1 MLRTAGFSCQKEIIP
16 SDCGDGFTVVG
27 AMFLSGADIPA
38 VNIFAPQE
46 SDQPRHS
53 AQTAE
58 TNGKSYSSQP
68 VLQKTESAETGK
80 NIFRLT
86 FPDVLTV
93 LHDTGYTVSGIFLT
107 VIGIF
112 AVFSEK
118 MSVKKMPAHSLPVSE
133 KFRVECHF
141 RHLLQNYGVR

>member
-1 MLRTAGFSCQKEIIP
+1 MSKEIIP

-38 VNIFAPQE
+38 VNILAPQE

-80 NIFRLT
+80 NIFRST

-118 MSVKKMPAHSLPVSE
+118 MSVKKMPAHSPPC
-133 KFRVECHF
+133 FREIPCRMPF
-141 RHLLQNYGVR
+141 SPPAPNYGVR